1 MAKMDLNDDDEK
13 VNIETIFW
21 SAMDMLSDD
30 DKKLPQVRLS
40 DCYMDDKR
48 QIPFYDLLVLLLNL
62 FLCIVSI
69 VDPFQV
75 SNMLPLLKRGIGVHH
90 SGLLP
95 ILKEAIE
102 ILFQEGFIKVSR
114 EILLQC
120 IEFIYLLFLT
130 AVIAYN
136 VQVFHECSGS
146 NCHFLRF
153 SGTGE
158 KESISSFSYYCGSI
172 HFYCF
177 AISPMIC

>member
-40 DCYMDDKR
+40 IVTWTISGKYHY
-48 QIPFYDLLVLLLNL
+48 YDLLVLLLNL

-95 ILKEAIE
+95 ILKEVIE

-130 AVIAYN
+130 AMIAYN
-136 VQVFHECSGS
+136 VLVFHECSGS

-153 SGTGE
+153 WNWG
-158 KESISSFSYYCGSI
+158 KRK
-172 HFYCF
+172 H
-177 AISPMIC
+177 

>member
-40 DCYMDDKR
+40 IVTWTISGKYHY
-48 QIPFYDLLVLLLNL
+48 YDLLVVLLNL

-95 ILKEAIE
+95 ILKEVIE

-130 AVIAYN
+130 AMIAYN
-136 VQVFHECSGS
+136 VLVFHECSGS

-153 SGTGE
+153 WNWG
-158 KESISSFSYYCGSI
+158 KRK
-172 HFYCF
+172 H
-177 AISPMIC
+177 